1 MEDIPPRVS
10 DRQTVKGPGL
20 RPEGIGEV
28 SSEPRPAPKSPW
40 QVISSLLNHP
50 LSTSLKRG
58 DLWEVNA
65 DEKWWNSH
73 YENIEK
79 KNWASVSW
87 VSTKA
92 GGAIPEIT
100 DSCAGY

>member
-10 DRQTVKGPGL
+10 DRETAKGPGL
-20 RPEGIGEV
+20 GPEGTAEV

-50 LSTSLKRG
+50 ISMSLKGG

-65 DEKWWNSH
+65 DEKR
-73 YENIEK
+73 
-79 KNWASVSW
+79 
-87 VSTKA
+87 
-92 GGAIPEIT
+92 
-100 DSCAGY
+100 